1 MGALTVAAEGFFKR
15 ASRQSNAAL
24 FGVNYSPHT
33 VGPQVSVKISIYAAP
48 EGVSLIGEISNR
60 SKTRRCLWW
69 LRIRLWTCE

>member
-1 MGALTVAAEGFFKR
+1 MGALTVTAEGVFNR
-15 ASRQSNAAL
+15 APAK
-24 FGVNYSPHT
+24 VTPHT

-60 SKTRRCLWW
+60 SKTRRCLRW